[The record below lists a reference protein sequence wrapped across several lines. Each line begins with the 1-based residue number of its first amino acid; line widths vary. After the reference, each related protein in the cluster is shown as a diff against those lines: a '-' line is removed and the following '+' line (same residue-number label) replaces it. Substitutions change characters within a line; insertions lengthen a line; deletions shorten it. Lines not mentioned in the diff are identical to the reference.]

1 MLPPLLV
8 GEYDAIIPLTTQG
21 LLLNVGEVKKGRIA
35 FLGYRQFPDGSK
47 VARLVF
53 NSI

>member
-35 FLGYRQFPDGSK
+35 FQFLDGSK